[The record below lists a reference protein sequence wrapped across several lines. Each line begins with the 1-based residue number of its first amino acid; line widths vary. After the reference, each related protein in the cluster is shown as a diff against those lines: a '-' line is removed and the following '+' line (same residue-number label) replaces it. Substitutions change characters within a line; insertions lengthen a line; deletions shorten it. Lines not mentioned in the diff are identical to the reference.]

1 MIKKHKLWTHNV
13 YNDVYV
19 TNKDTVFSLCRQTFI
34 EDVYLR

>member
-1 MIKKHKLWTHNV
+1 MIKKNTNCEPIM

-19 TNKDTVFSLCRQTFI
+19 TNKDTVFSLCHQTFI